1 MDDSDLAT
9 AQEEVARMAALAV
22 RKPEPQLESG
32 RCSYCGEVTH
42 GRWCNADCASD
53 WKRQDDA
60 DKRNAVV

>member
-32 RCSYCGEVTH
+32 RCSYCGEETT
-42 GRWCNADCASD
+42 GRWCDIFCRDD
-53 WKRQDDA
+53 WAKQQEA
-60 DKRNAVV
+60 DKRAGR